1 MDSTYLVAGLA
12 VAFLAIVF
20 AWYEVNR
27 YKREI
32 QRHKDAAIIYR
43 EFVLK
48 QKYKLVDEVA
58 ARLKLQDIKLPPL
71 TVASYSALVDL
82 YDEPDLMPYG
92 TPALAIDRYNI
103 NWTRDDLDNVEL
115 FVLWL
120 SGFIDHDNA

>member
-27 YKREI
+27 HKKEI

-43 EFVLK
+43 EFVAK
-48 QKYKLVDEVA
+48 QKYELVDAIVE
-58 ARLKLQDIKLPPL
+58 RLKLQDVKLPPL
-71 TVASYSALVDL
+71 TVASYSVLVDL
-82 YDEPDLMPYG
+82 YDTPELMPYG
-92 TPALAIDRYNI
+92 VPALAIDRYNI
-103 NWTRDDLDNVEL
+103 NWKRDDLDNVEY

-120 SGFIDHDNA
+120 EGFIDHAKT